1 MKRLTVFATLV
12 AIGLCACA
20 SGTGFADAAGQ
31 EAEMRI
37 FLVRHAERADDDPNP
52 GLTDAGQERAL
63 ALADEIAARLGD
75 APLTA
80 VYSTPYRRTLET
92 AAPTA
97 ERHALTVTQYDPSD
111 LAGFAET
118 LRAATGA
125 VLVVGHSNTTPE
137 LVALLGGDPG
147 DPIDDADEYDRFYEV
162 TIAPGEAARSEMSRY
177 GN

>member
-75 APLTA
+75 AP
-80 VYSTPYRRTLET
+80 
-92 AAPTA
+92 
-97 ERHALTVTQYDPSD
+97 
-111 LAGFAET
+111 
-118 LRAATGA
+118 
-125 VLVVGHSNTTPE
+125 
-137 LVALLGGDPG
+137 
-147 DPIDDADEYDRFYEV
+147 
-162 TIAPGEAARSEMSRY
+162 
-177 GN
+177 